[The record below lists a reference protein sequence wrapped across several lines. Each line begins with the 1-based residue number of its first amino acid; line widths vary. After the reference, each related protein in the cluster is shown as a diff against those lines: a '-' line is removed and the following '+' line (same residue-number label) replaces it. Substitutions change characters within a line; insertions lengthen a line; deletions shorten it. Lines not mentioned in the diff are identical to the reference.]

1 MHADAGRIVVHGL
14 TKNFGALRAVDSL
27 SFTVE
32 PGSVTGFLGP
42 NGAGKTT
49 TLRMLLGLVRPS
61 GGQATIG
68 GQRYADL
75 GDPLRTVGAALEAA
89 SFHPSRSGRNHIR
102 VYCAAAGVPSRRADE
117 VLTAV
122 GLSGAARRRVRE
134 YSLGMRQR
142 LSLATA
148 LLGDP
153 RVLILD
159 EPANGLDPEGIAWL
173 RGFLRLLASQG
184 RTVLVSSHV
193 LSEVEQTVDRVVI
206 VARGRLVWQGALA
219 ELTAGHGQTVV
230 VHSPGAEALAAAL
243 HEAGARCVRTGPTE
257 LRVAGLDA
265 ATVGHHAF
273 VAGVEVHELRTERP
287 DLEQVFIRLTSAPV
301 GPQVPPGPDMTP
313 PVAPGWGPPGWRPS
327 GAGPITP
334 ATAQPTMGQPG
345 TGQPWVPAQ
354 PGGGVR

>member
-1 MHADAGRIVVHGL
+1 MHADTGRIVVHGL
-14 TKNFGALRAVDSL
+14 TKDFGALRAVDNL

-49 TLRMLLGLVRPS
+49 TLRMVLGLVRPG

-75 GDPLRTVGAALEAA
+75 RDPLRTVGAALEAA
-89 SFHPSRSGRNHIR
+89 SFHPSRSGRNHVR
-102 VYCAAAGVPSRRADE
+102 VYCAAAGIPSRRADE
-117 VLTAV
+117 VLAAV
-122 GLSGAARRRVRE
+122 GLSGAAGRRSKG

-142 LSLATA
+142 LALATA

-173 RGFLRLLASQG
+173 RGFLRHLASQG

-206 VARGRLVWQGALA
+206 MARGRLVWQGALT
-219 ELTAGHGQTVV
+219 ELTVGQGETVV
-230 VHSPGAEALAAAL
+230 VHSPGAEALAGAV
-243 HEAGARCVRTGPTE
+243 HEAGGRCVRTGPEE
-257 LRVAGLDA
+257 LRVTGLDA

-273 VAGVEVHELRTERP
+273 AAGVEVHELRTERR
-287 DLEQVFIRLTSAPV
+287 DLEQVFIQLTGAVTGQP
-301 GPQVPPGPDMTP
+301 VPPGMVP
-313 PVAPGWGPPGWRPS
+313 PAAPGWGPPGWGPPGGGL
-327 GAGPITP
+327 GA
-334 ATAQPTMGQPG
+334 QSVGQPAAG
-345 TGQPWVPAQ
+345 HQWGSAQ